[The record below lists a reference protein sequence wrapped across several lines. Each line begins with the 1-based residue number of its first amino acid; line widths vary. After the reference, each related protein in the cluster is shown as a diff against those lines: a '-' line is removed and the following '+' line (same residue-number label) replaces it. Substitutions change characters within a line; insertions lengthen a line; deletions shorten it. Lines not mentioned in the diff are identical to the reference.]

1 MNAGALILT
10 VVLLAINAYFVVIEI
25 ALVAGRTARLESLLE
40 LGDRR
45 AVAALRVVRDLPR
58 ALGTTQL
65 GITIASLALGYIS
78 EPAVAHLIE
87 PIIERIGNSSE
98 RAVHAIAFVIALG
111 TITFCHHV
119 LAETVPRNFSLAF
132 PERILLALAPLHRAI
147 MRLFSPIVWI
157 LNGLSKLL
165 LRLFRVQ
172 VANEFVTAHTAAE
185 LATML
190 AASRDEG
197 LIEDFEHS
205 LLAGALDFRARPAAS
220 VMVPRERVDT
230 VTRRMTVREVQVIA
244 SESGHSRLPVI
255 GTSLDDV
262 LGFVHVK
269 DLLRLPPEAD
279 EESLPL
285 EMLRRMLIVRPER
298 RLEDVLRTMRRLRS
312 HLGLVRDPGGRSLGI
327 ITLEDVLEALVG
339 DISDETDRPV

>member
-10 VVLLAINAYFVVIEI
+10 FVLLAINAYFVVIEI
-25 ALVAGRTARLESLLE
+25 ALVASRAARLESLLE

-45 AVAALRVVRDLPR
+45 ANAALRVVRDLPR
-58 ALGTTQL
+58 SMGATQL

-78 EPAVAHLIE
+78 TPAVADLID
-87 PIIERIGNSSE
+87 PVIERIGNPSE
-98 RAVHAIAFVIALG
+98 RVVHAIAFVVALG
-111 TITFCHHV
+111 AITFCHHV
-119 LAETVPRNFSLAF
+119 LAETVPRNFSFAF
-132 PERILLALAPLHRAI
+132 PERILLVLAPFHRAI

-157 LNGLSKLL
+157 LNGLSKLF
-165 LRLFRVQ
+165 LRMFRVE
-172 VANEFVTAHTAAE
+172 VANELVTAHTAAE

-190 AASRDEG
+190 EASRDEG

-230 VTRRMTVREVQVIA
+230 VTRRMTVREVQIIA

-279 EESLPL
+279 EEPLPL

-298 RLEDVLRTMRRLRS
+298 HLEDVLRTMRRLRS

>member
-1 MNAGALILT
+1 MNVGALLLT
-10 VVLLAINAYFVVIEI
+10 VLLLAINAYFVVVEF
-25 ALVAGRTARLESLLE
+25 ALVASRTARLESLLE

-45 AVAALRVVRDLPR
+45 AIAALRVVRDLPR
-58 ALGTTQL
+58 GMGTAQL

-87 PIIERIGNSSE
+87 PLIEQIGNPPE
-98 RAVHAIAFVIALG
+98 RAVHAIAFVIALA
-111 TITFCHHV
+111 TITFCHLV
-119 LAETVPRNFSLAF
+119 LAEMVPRNFSLAF
-132 PERILLALAPLHRAI
+132 PERILLALAPVHRAI
-147 MRLFSPIVWI
+147 MRLFSPIVWM
-157 LNGLSKLL
+157 LNGLSNLL

-172 VANEFVTAHTAAE
+172 VANELVTAHTAAE

-190 AASRDEG
+190 QASRDEG

-220 VMVPRERVDT
+220 LMVPRERVDT
-230 VTRRMTVREVQVIA
+230 VTRRMTVAEVQVIA
-244 SESGHSRLPVI
+244 SESGHSRLPVV

-279 EESLPL
+279 DEPLPL
-285 EMLRRMLIVRPER
+285 EMLRRMLIVRPDR

-339 DISDETDRPV
+339 DISDETDRPR